1 MSHQDSFSITYR
13 VPYSDCT
20 VGNHVY
26 YARYLDW
33 LERARN
39 EFFRSIGVTFQSL
52 VDQGIMLPV
61 VTSHVDYKG
70 AARYDDEVKIE
81 IKVTEIGT
89 VKLTFDY
96 QVTRIADGKLLATG
110 QTVHVCTNLN
120 EKPQRLPEVLVK
132 SLQPAS

>member
-1 MSHQDSFSITYR
+1 MSQQDSFSIIYR
-13 VPYSDCT
+13 IPYSDCT

-39 EFFRSIGVTFQSL
+39 EFFRKIGVTFQSL

-61 VTSHVDYKG
+61 VSSHVDYKG

-81 IKVTEIGT
+81 VAVTEVGS

-96 QVTRIADGKLLATG
+96 RITLVSTGKLITTA
-110 QTVHVCTNLN
+110 QTVHVCTNLQ
-120 EKPQRLPEVLVK
+120 EKPQRLPKALVDAL
-132 SLQPAS
+132 S